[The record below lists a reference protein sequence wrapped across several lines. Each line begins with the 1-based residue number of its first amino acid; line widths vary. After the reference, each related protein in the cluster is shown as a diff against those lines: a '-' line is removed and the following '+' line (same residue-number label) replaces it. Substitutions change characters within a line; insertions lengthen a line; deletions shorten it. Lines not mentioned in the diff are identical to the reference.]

1 MLLPAR
7 ASSDT
12 FLAAV
17 EEEDDGFDPDH
28 SHDYDH
34 ERDHD
39 RGHDNDAR
47 WSCPRSA

>member
-17 EEEDDGFDPDH
+17 EEEGLHESGGHLGDD
-28 SHDYDH
+28 
-34 ERDHD
+34 
-39 RGHDNDAR
+39 NV
-47 WSCPRSA
+47 